1 MPFNALETKLP
12 ESAAN
17 LGWLRLRAQ
26 KKKIE
31 APLAQ
36 CEIQIQMQKNS

>member
-1 MPFNALETKLP
+1 MAR
-12 ESAAN
+12 AGAN
-17 LGWLRLRAQ
+17 LGWLRPWAQ
-26 KKKIE
+26 KKKIK